1 MRSFWIILSVFFG
14 VCAIYLL
21 IILQKTDGDFTYILD
36 DAYIHL
42 SVAKNFIEHG
52 VWGITKYHFSSTSS
66 SPLYTFVLS
75 VLIGVFGDF
84 KIIPLIFNIGVG
96 VLIVYLLYRYFKR
109 YFKNGLHLILII
121 LFVLF
126 FSVIHVQIFTGMEHL
141 LHVLLIV
148 INVYAYQRW
157 STVKFINGKYA
168 ITFFISLIFLGLVRF
183 ESMFYIVSV
192 AFVLFLLRYVKLGLA
207 TLFFGFLPIAVFCY
221 FNYQQTGYF
230 FPNSV
235 VVKGM
240 TLEFGSSFFYDVL
253 QLLKNNILLNRT
265 FYKIAFVPLVLSLYI
280 LIRDFKVDKNY
291 KNVLVRNSL
300 LICWILTCF
309 LNFLFGRFNSVFRYE
324 AYLLVSFCMII
335 LPKLRFLSLNSLKS
349 EKMLATLIALNL
361 VLCLYKM
368 EFSNRML
375 LNGSANI
382 YEQQIQSARFLNKYY
397 NNSKVVANDIGAICY
412 YTDIQLFDVMGL
424 GSKEMVRFKIN
435 DRPFDDASKKFI
447 KEYANKHNY
456 KLAIVYDDWLYEAIP
471 ENWRKVGTAKI
482 DNVITA
488 ASNTV
493 SFYAIDPN
501 IKEQLK
507 NNIKNF
513 EWNKNV
519 VITTFD

>member
-1 MRSFWIILSVFFG
+1 MI
-14 VCAIYLL
+14 
-21 IILQKTDGDFTYILD
+21 
-36 DAYIHL
+36 
-42 SVAKNFIEHG
+42 VA
-52 VWGITKYHFSSTSS
+52 
-66 SPLYTFVLS
+66 
-75 VLIGVFGDF
+75 
-84 KIIPLIFNIGVG
+84 
-96 VLIVYLLYRYFKR
+96 
-109 YFKNGLHLILII
+109 
-121 LFVLF
+121 
-126 FSVIHVQIFTGMEHL
+126 
-141 LHVLLIV
+141 
-148 INVYAYQRW
+148 
-157 STVKFINGKYA
+157 
-168 ITFFISLIFLGLVRF
+168 
-183 ESMFYIVSV
+183 
-192 AFVLFLLRYVKLGLA
+192 
-207 TLFFGFLPIAVFCY
+207 
-221 FNYQQTGYF
+221 
-230 FPNSV
+230 
-235 VVKGM
+235 
-240 TLEFGSSFFYDVL
+240 
-253 QLLKNNILLNRT
+253 
-265 FYKIAFVPLVLSLYI
+265 
-280 LIRDFKVDKNY
+280 
-291 KNVLVRNSL
+291 
-300 LICWILTCF
+300 
-309 LNFLFGRFNSVFRYE
+309 
-324 AYLLVSFCMII
+324 
-335 LPKLRFLSLNSLKS
+335 
-349 EKMLATLIALNL
+349 LIALNL
-361 VLCLYKM
+361 VLCLYKI
-368 EFSNRML
+368 EFSNRLL